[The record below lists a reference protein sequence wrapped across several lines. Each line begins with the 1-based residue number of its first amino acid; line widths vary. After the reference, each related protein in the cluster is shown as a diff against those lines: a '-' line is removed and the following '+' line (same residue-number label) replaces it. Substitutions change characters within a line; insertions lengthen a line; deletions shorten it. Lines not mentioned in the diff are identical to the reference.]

1 MIRENKEKVKLKEIK
16 VRGVIYRLFAESFRE
31 PNPIFVMHRELEMLL
46 AELSNIGEIPLP
58 PIPASDPSTEIHS
71 VFGHN
76 LSPDVPPY
84 ETHYG
89 RLDVFRSTQK
99 LANLS
104 GFYRAFGLEPQ
115 AGDRRPDHLPI
126 ELEFIS
132 FLCLKE
138 ALALEREELENSE
151 ISRNARSK
159 FLSEHLCQWI
169 PFFTESLC
177 QKASGS
183 YYAGLSKS
191 LLAFILWDAK
201 SLGIEL
207 NVNESETVRKEDP
220 EDYCS
225 SCLGGI

>member
-1 MIRENKEKVKLKEIK
+1 MTIKNEENIKLKEIK
-16 VRGVIYRLFAESFRE
+16 TRGVIYRLFAESFRE
-31 PNPIFVMHRELEMLL
+31 PNPTFLMPSELEMLL
-46 AELSNIGEIPLP
+46 AELSNVEEIPLP
-58 PIPASDPSTEIHS
+58 PMPLSDPNLEMSS

-89 RLDVFRSTQK
+89 KLDVFRSTQK
-99 LANLS
+99 LADLS
-104 GFYRAFGLEPQ
+104 GFYRAFGLEPHQ
-115 AGDRRPDHLPI
+115 GDRRPDHLPI

-138 ALALEREELENSE
+138 ALAIEREELPKAE
-151 ISRNARSK
+151 ISRNARLK

-169 PFFTESLC
+169 PFFTQSLS
-177 QKASGS
+177 QKSAES
-183 YYAGLSKS
+183 YYAGLAQT

-207 NVNESETVRKEDP
+207 KGLTEESVRKEDQ

-225 SCLGGI
+225 SCPGGI